1 VTGFMALWEKL
12 RFWSGPVKPEHL
24 ERGNLGE
31 QAARDFLTG
40 KGLKFLTA
48 NFASSR
54 GEIDLVFRDKECL
67 VFVEVKTR
75 SEGGWTRPARA
86 VNNRKRQALVR
97 TATEYLRLLKN
108 PQVAYRFDVI
118 EVILK
123 NGEVSDVRHIQNSF
137 NRAMLR
143 LGRRR

>member
-1 VTGFMALWEKL
+1 MALWEKL
-12 RFWSGPVKPEHL
+12 RFWSRSAKPEHL
-24 ERGNLGE
+24 ERGSMGE
-31 QAARDFLTG
+31 RAARDFLTG

-48 NFASSR
+48 NFASRR
-54 GEIDLVFRDKECL
+54 GEIDLVFRDEECL

-86 VNNRKRQALVR
+86 VNHRKRQALVH
-97 TATEYLRLLKN
+97 TATDYLRLLEN

-123 NGEVSDVRHIQNSF
+123 DGEVSDVRHIRNSF
-137 NRAMLR
+137 NRTMLGR
-143 LGRRR
+143 GRRR